1 MSGTIESLTRKIS
14 GAADLEAVVRSMKAL
29 AASSI
34 GQYQKAV
41 HSLDEYATTVELALT
56 RAFGRLD
63 QATTRQKQDHKRSTA
78 SEQLSLA
85 RTRDS
90 LDGSMNWSWNM
101 PSKRSKL
108 CPAQSR
114 RYGLSEN
121 AFTPFWPI
129 PECRQPDLARASV
142 GQCHCR
148 ARRADSDRCRISARA
163 RRSGGGISVPQ
174 PPKSGSVYDP
184 VGKRLLPLDLAWQK
198 QLAAAPWPTKLPP
211 EVIQGTTSPL
221 RAFIREY
228 LFVLLFQ
235 ACAESLASENAS
247 RLAAMQRA
255 EKNIDGI
262 LEDLNLKLHR
272 IRQESI
278 DEELFDVISGYEA
291 LTAVRRPR

>member
-14 GAADLEAVVRSMKAL
+14 GASDLEAVVRSMKAL

-41 HSLDEYATTVELALT
+41 HSLDEYALTVELALT
-56 RAFGRLD
+56 ACLRQAGPGYGTAETGSPKKHGIGAIVFGSD
-63 QATTRQKQDHKRSTA
+63 QGLVGRFNEVVVEYAVNTLKILPGTITRIWPLGERIHVLLVDTGQPTAATLPVPVSVNAIT
-78 SEQLSLA
+78 
-85 RTRDS
+85 
-90 LDGSMNWSWNM
+90 
-101 PSKRSKL
+101 
-108 CPAQSR
+108 
-114 RYGLSEN
+114 GL
-121 AFTPFWPI
+121 
-129 PECRQPDLARASV
+129 V
-142 GQCHCR
+142 GQILIDVEATQERGEVVEVYLFHNH
-148 ARRADSDRCRISARA
+148 
-163 RRSGGGISVPQ
+163 PT
-174 PPKSGSVYDP
+174 SGSVYEP
-184 VGKRLLPLDLAWQK
+184 IGKRLLPLDLAWQK
-198 QLAAAPWPTKLPP
+198 QLAAVPWPSKLPP
-211 EVIQGTTSPL
+211 EVIQGAKSPL
-221 RAFIREY
+221 HAFIREY

-291 LTAVRRPR
+291 LAAGHR